1 MANNPGNN
9 ASVIYPF
16 NKEAIKLSKNYKNGN
31 FGLWFN
37 KFIPINDKYQACG
50 DKNGEKNTAI
60 DLYNGT
66 YENVLNS
73 NKLQYILN
81 NKHYSQYSF
90 YKSYEG
96 RYEAIIITAEL
107 ISPLITGIGQTH
119 PNEVGMT
126 FDHTLGIPYIPA
138 SSIKGIARF
147 SHSLNLLEDLRSE
160 KHYDEIKK
168 DKNDEECFDDEAEW
182 TNISTIFGRGG
193 NKHESNI
200 GNVIFLDAYPE
211 SVPKLTV
218 DIMNPHY
225 GDYYSGK
232 TPPADYLNP
241 VPIKFLT
248 IAKHTKF
255 IFRAVINKAKL
266 SEFKVL
272 VVNAIKKALTEEGV
286 GAKTAVG
293 YGMFKIEGNDEPESV
308 KKLIK
313 EKERERESKIE
324 EFEKNKKI
332 KEINNMPK
340 VDGICYEL
348 SNNYD
353 EKRASEIYGALD
365 SYNEEDK
372 IKIAKK
378 LKEAYIKAKKWDKK
392 DKLSSKQEEKI
403 KKIKLILNE

>member
-1 MANNPGNN
+1 MPNT
-9 ASVIYPF
+9 VTYPF
-16 NKEAIKLSKNYKNGN
+16 NGCVKKLLLESNQSYKNGN
-31 FGLWFN
+31 FGLRFN
-37 KFIPINDKYQACG
+37 KFIPISDKFQAC
-50 DKNGEKNTAI
+50 DEDGEKNTAV
-60 DLYNGT
+60 DLYNKV
-66 YENVLNS
+66 YNNNKNS
-73 NKLQYILN
+73 DKLREILK
-81 NKHYSQYSF
+81 NKHYFQYSF
-90 YKSYEG
+90 YKSYEEK
-96 RYEAIIITAEL
+96 YEVLIITAEL

-138 SSIKGIARF
+138 SSIKGVVRF
-147 SHSLNLLEDLRSE
+147 SHTLGLLGDLSS
-160 KHYDEIKK
+160 KHPDEIK
-168 DKNDEECFDDEAEW
+168 DKNNKEYFDDEAKW
-182 TNISTIFGRGG
+182 TNISEIFGKGG
-193 NKHESNI
+193 NKDNESNM

-211 SVPKLTV
+211 SVPNLSV

-248 IAKHTKF
+248 VAKHTKF

-272 VVNAIKKALTEEGV
+272 VVNAIKKALTEEGA

-313 EKERERESKIE
+313 QKESERKSKIE

-332 KEINNMPK
+332 KEINNMSE
-340 VDGICYEL
+340 VDRICYKL
-348 SNNYD
+348 SNTSD
-353 EKRASEIYGALD
+353 ESEISKICYSLD

-372 IKIAKK
+372 IKIAKA
-378 LKEAYIKAKKWDKK
+378 LKEKYKNIRKWDDKK
-392 DKLSSKQEEKI
+392 DNLSDKQKEKV
-403 KKIKLILNE
+403 KKIKSILNE